1 MYLTILK
8 MLIEVPLLYSLIL
21 KAFLHQ
27 AVKQYRRF
35 KHDIKNNV
43 ILSNFQSDFSKE
55 VINHRA
61 WKRGI
66 S

>member
-43 ILSNFQSDFSKE
+43 MGN
-55 VINHRA
+55 
-61 WKRGI
+61 GGT
-66 S
+66 